1 MEIKRTKEFYQ
12 ASRQISDFIKGLPL
26 STEDNDKLVHNLVE
40 YTNTV
45 ERSAALFGV
54 QVGVQLA
61 QGLSRAYSND
71 HSQIKI

>member
-54 QVGVQLA
+54 QVGMQLA
-61 QGLSRAYSND
+61 QGLTRD
-71 HSQIKI
+71 TKL

>member
-45 ERSAALFGV
+45 ERNAALFGV
-54 QVGVQLA
+54 QVGIQLA
-61 QGLSRAYSND
+61 QVLSRDAEL
-71 HSQIKI
+71 

>member
-26 STEDNDKLVHNLVE
+26 STEDNDKLVHNLIE

-45 ERSAALFGV
+45 EQSAALFGV
-54 QVGVQLA
+54 QAGMQLA
-61 QGLSRAYSND
+61 QGLSRDAEL
-71 HSQIKI
+71 